1 MTDLIHWAGTKLDG
15 AAKISVCP
23 GCPGCQWLKLGMH
36 DDEAEDEAEVKR
48 IQKLLGGAS
57 DRQKR
62 GREGHMS
69 ASRTR
74 TGLQEM
80 TGCAG
85 T

>member
-1 MTDLIHWAGTKLDG
+1 MTDLIHWTGTELDG
-15 AAKISVCP
+15 AAKISVY
-23 GCPGCQWLKLGMH
+23 PGCQWLKLGMH

-80 TGCAG
+80 TSRAG